1 MSATKYCIDCS
12 EPFDIPGVRCA
23 ACVEAE
29 ELDAQNEAER
39 EAEIS
44 LDMDFLREMEEE
56 SEYLRGDYEDSCFF
70 DDEDHEDLDEIFRR
84 AEEQAERYEDFEE

>member
-29 ELDAQNEAER
+29 ELDARDAELAENE
-39 EAEIS
+39 EALNDIFVE
-44 LDMDFLREMEEE
+44 LMEQEVLQRDF
-56 SEYLRGDYEDSCFF
+56 EDSCYAL
-70 DDEDHEDLDEIFRR
+70 DEDHDLDEIFRR